1 MTIELP
7 PWFGV
12 AVSILI
18 CGGALWKGDWEERIA
33 GATLLL
39 NFTISIFLRDI
50 SWPRV
55 QLAGFTA
62 DIFTL
67 LILGAV
73 ALRTKKFWPLFA
85 TGFQLLSVLT
95 HVGKMIDPN
104 VDGWAYLTAI
114 IIWTYLILISLGI
127 GAWNAWRARRQLAT
141 AEAAGATRR

>member
-1 MTIELP
+1 MTIALP

-18 CGGALWKGDWEERIA
+18 CGGALWKGDWEERTA

-39 NFTISIFLRDI
+39 NFAISIFLRDV

-104 VDGWAYLTAI
+104 VHGWAYLTAI
-114 IIWTYLILISLGI
+114 IIWTYLILISLAI
-127 GAWNAWRARRQLAT
+127 GAWNAWRARRQLAM
-141 AEAAGATRR
+141 ADGRGATRR